1 MTKKQIQDKINQ
13 YKEELDQM
21 VKEYNEHVKR
31 FPSTPRHE
39 DFASETK
46 YFKRKVL
53 EGKMKLTEEI
63 IAEYEEK
70 LTTHDSA

>member
-1 MTKKQIQDKINQ
+1 MTKKQIQEKIDG
-13 YKEELDQM
+13 YREELEQLL
-21 VKEYNEHVKR
+21 KEYNEHLKR

-46 YFKRKVL
+46 YFKRKVM
-53 EGKMKLTEEI
+53 EGKIRLTEEI

-70 LTTHDSA
+70 LTTVQ